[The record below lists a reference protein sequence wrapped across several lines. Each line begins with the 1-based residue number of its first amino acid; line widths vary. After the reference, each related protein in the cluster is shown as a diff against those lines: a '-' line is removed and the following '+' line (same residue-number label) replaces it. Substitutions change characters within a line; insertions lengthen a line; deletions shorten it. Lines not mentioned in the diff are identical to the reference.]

1 MKLILFANDMVVN
14 YDRYC
19 NDTVQFMSMLK
30 ITSEYLRSDLIK
42 GDPHG

>member
-1 MKLILFANDMVVN
+1 MIWLLTMIAAAM
-14 YDRYC
+14 
-19 NDTVQFMSMLK
+19 TVQFMSMLK

>member
-19 NDTVQFMSMLK
+19 NDSAFMSMLK
-30 ITSEYLRSDLIK
+30 ITS
-42 GDPHG
+42 

>member
-1 MKLILFANDMVVN
+1 MIWLLTMIATAM
-14 YDRYC
+14 
-19 NDTVQFMSMLK
+19 TVQFMSMFK

>member
-1 MKLILFANDMVVN
+1 MIVTAM
-14 YDRYC
+14 
-19 NDTVQFMSMLK
+19 TVQFMSMLK